1 MEEKGR
7 ENANRKGKSI
17 VVNMSVWFKRMQARI
32 HIYVGRMVTWK
43 NQKGEEDE
51 IWKHTP
57 QGL

>member
-7 ENANRKGKSI
+7 ENTNGKGKSI

-43 NQKGEEDE
+43 NQKGEEDK

-57 QGL
+57 